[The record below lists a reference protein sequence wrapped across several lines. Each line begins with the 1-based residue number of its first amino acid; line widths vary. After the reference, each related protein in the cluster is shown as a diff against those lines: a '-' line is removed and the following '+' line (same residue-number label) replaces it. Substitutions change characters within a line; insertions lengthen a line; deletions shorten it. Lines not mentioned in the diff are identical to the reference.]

1 MARVQESSRP
11 VGERLVG
18 EVLGREHL
26 DQLQRARI
34 VSAMVGVT
42 LEYGA
47 GEVSVAHVV
56 ERSGVSRRTFY
67 DLFCDR
73 EECFLAAFDDSLA
86 RIARTVVPAFESK
99 RAWHERIRAGLTEL
113 LGCFEEDPGLG
124 RLTIVESLVAG
135 PRVLERRNAVLAR
148 LIGIVDEGRGETGAG
163 LSVLSAEG
171 VVGAVCSIL
180 YARLAASPPNNM
192 GVLSVANAYRGGSGE
207 RESLLALTG
216 SLMSMIVLPYL
227 GKAAASRELA
237 RALPAPRTTN
247 GVDSGGVF
255 PFRDL
260 GLRLT
265 YRTLVVLE
273 AVASNPG
280 ASNRQLADA
289 AGISDQGQISKL
301 LARLQ
306 RAELLT
312 NHGAGHVKGEP
323 NAWHLTSTGRTVA
336 DAIKPTTRS
345 EGQ

>member
-1 MARVQESSRP
+1 MAPVQQSARP
-11 VGERLVG
+11 VG

-26 DQLQRARI
+26 DQLQRTR
-34 VSAMVGVT
+34 VLSGMVDAV
-42 LEYGA
+42 LEFGA

-73 EECFLAAFDDSLA
+73 EECFLAAFDDALA
-86 RIARTVVPAFESK
+86 RIARMVVPAFENGG
-99 RAWHERIRAGLTEL
+99 AWHERIRGGLTEL
-113 LGCFEEDPGLG
+113 LGFFDEEPGLG
-124 RLTIVESLVAG
+124 RLTIVESLAAG
-135 PRVLERRNAVLAR
+135 PRVLERRNEVLAC

-163 LSVLSAEG
+163 SGPSVLSAEG
-171 VVGAVCSIL
+171 VVGAVVSIL
-180 YARLAASPPNNM
+180 YARLAGSPTQPV
-192 GVLSVANAYRGGSGE
+192 GVSTIANDRRGGRGE
-207 RESLLALTG
+207 PESLLSLTG
-216 SLMSMIVLPYL
+216 SLMSMIALPYL

-237 RALPAPRTTN
+237 RALPTPRTTN
-247 GVDSGGVF
+247 GADSGVVF

-273 AVASNPG
+273 AVWSNPG

-306 RAELLT
+306 RAGLLT
-312 NHGAGHVKGEP
+312 NQGAGHVKGEP
-323 NAWHLTSTGRTVA
+323 NAWHLTNTGRMVV
-336 DAIKPTTRS
+336 DAIEPTKGS
-345 EGQ
+345 QGL